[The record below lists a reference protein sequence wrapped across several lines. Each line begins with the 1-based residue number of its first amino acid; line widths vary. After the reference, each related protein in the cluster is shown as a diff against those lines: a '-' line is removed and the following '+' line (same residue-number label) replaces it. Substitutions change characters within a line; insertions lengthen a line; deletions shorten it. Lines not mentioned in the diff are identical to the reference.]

1 MVLQRMSSLM
11 RKRQLMR
18 RQRRK
23 ALRYDWRIMV
33 KLKEEIRVFYM
44 SSDQPQSTNMMEPS
58 QTFTWHLQV
67 KNSRN
72 PFHFNI
78 NLV

>member
-1 MVLQRMSSLM
+1 MVLHRMSSLM

-44 SSDQPQSTNMMEPS
+44 SLDKP
-58 QTFTWHLQV
+58 
-67 KNSRN
+67 
-72 PFHFNI
+72 
-78 NLV
+78 